1 MNSYVGIF
9 QNRDWLESQSWSQ
22 EDLKTLLEIA
32 KDLKKKY
39 KAHESIGDI
48 LKNRTLFMIFFNRSL
63 RTRNSFEAGM
73 TQLGGHAHFLSP
85 QDIYVPALPEDE
97 EAYKTERIADVAR
110 VLNEMGDG
118 VAIRIYGDSARWQ
131 YGRGHRIIEEFA
143 KWAEIPVINM
153 EDDVYH
159 PCQEMAD
166 IQAIDEH
173 VGKFRG
179 KKFVISWAFSEGLKP
194 LAVPQSC
201 VLIATKM
208 GMDVVFARPKGFELD
223 DKITRW
229 AEENADRYGGS
240 YEETDNMD
248 EAFEGADV
256 VYPKSWTA
264 RVALP
269 GPWGGPV
276 QLDKQLALEYA
287 RRNKSWICDKA
298 KMDLTNDAI
307 YMHCLPA
314 DRGMEVTDEVIDGP
328 RSVVFDE
335 AGNRLHAQKAIMTAI
350 IGNEI

>member
-1 MNSYVGIF
+1 MASYIGAF
-9 QNRDWLESQSWSQ
+9 KGKDWLETQSWSQ
-22 EDLKTLLEIA
+22 EDLKLLLKAA
-32 KDLKKKY
+32 KDLKQKY
-39 KAHESIGDI
+39 KAGISTSDI
-48 LKNRTLFMIFFNRSL
+48 LRDKSLFMIFFNRSL

-110 VLNEMGDG
+110 VLNEMGN
-118 VAIRIYGDSARWQ
+118 AISIRIYGDSTKWM
-131 YGRGHRIIEEFA
+131 YGRGHRTIEEFA
-143 KWAEIPVINM
+143 NWADIPVINM

-166 IQAIDEH
+166 AQAIDEH
-173 VGKFRG
+173 VGKYQG
-179 KKFVISWAFSEGLKP
+179 KKFVMSWAFSEGLKP

-223 DKITRW
+223 GKISHW
-229 AEENADRYGGS
+229 AKENADRYGGS
-240 YEETDNMD
+240 YEETNSME
-248 EAFEGADV
+248 EAFQGADV

-264 RVALP
+264 RAALP
-269 GPWGGPV
+269 GPWGGPTRP
-276 QLDKQLALEYA
+276 DKQLALELA
-287 RRNKSWICDKA
+287 RKNKTWICDQA
-298 KMDLTNDAI
+298 KMDLTKKAK

-328 RSVVFDE
+328 QSIVFDE
-335 AGNRLHAQKAIMTAI
+335 AGNRLHAQKAIMAAI
-350 IGNEI
+350 M